1 MLPNGV
7 LKENV
12 LIFPINNMGLCGAFF
27 PLNGI
32 PEMPKA
38 TAPSSIPPAIVNLI
52 AQLPPEQRNAVI
64 TQIRQRATAGQDP
77 RPLFEALIQRG
88 RQQMQSRA
96 AMANHFALNSNMP
109 QLGAMGNGV
118 NSMNMMN
125 LNSMN
130 SNGVNPF
137 GGMPNP
143 PTVLSNMNRNAAGN
157 GPGTS
162 MNLNYDV
169 LQSFMQR
176 NHPDGNNNSSGMGL
190 G

>member
-1 MLPNGV
+1 LPNGV

-27 PLNGI
+27 PQSGI

-38 TAPSSIPPAIVNLI
+38 TASSSIPPAIFNLI
-52 AQLPPEQRNAVI
+52 AQLPPDQRNSI
-64 TQIRQRATAGQDP
+64 IMQIKQRLAAGQDP

-88 RQQMQSRA
+88 RQQLQSRT
-96 AMANHFALNSNMP
+96 AMANHFALNSNIP
-109 QLGAMGNGV
+109 QLGAMGNG
-118 NSMNMMN
+118 MNMMN
-125 LNSMN
+125 MNSMN
-130 SNGVNPF
+130 ANGMNPF
-137 GGMPNP
+137 GAMANP
-143 PTVLSNMNRNAAGN
+143 PAMLSNMNRTATGS
-157 GPGTS
+157 GSGTS